1 MPLRTVA
8 IYLIEGRHAMSIILP
23 GSGSG
28 AGSGSGSGS
37 GQGPAQGSGQGQT
50 PPAAPKIVIDSDW
63 KSQAQAEKEKL
74 NAQAEAK
81 AAAASASGKGRP
93 GTGEPAQLTDLVS
106 MLVTQALMYMGGIPD
121 PRTGQAMVALDY
133 AKIYIDMLG
142 VLEEKTKGNL
152 TPDEEKMLSQTAH
165 ELRLE
170 YVEVGAAIAKAIK
183 EGKIKPQQLGGSA
196 GALGMTG
203 GSVAGP
209 TGGIGGAGVIGG
221 GGVVGPGLS

>member
-1 MPLRTVA
+1 
-8 IYLIEGRHAMSIILP
+8 MSIILP
-23 GSGSG
+23 GSGSD
-28 AGSGSGSGS
+28 AGSGSGSTPG
-37 GQGPAQGSGQGQT
+37 QGSGPGPASGQT
-50 PPAAPKIVIDSDW
+50 PPAAPKIVVDSDW

-81 AAAASASGKGRP
+81 AAASASGGKSRP
-93 GTGEPAQLTDLVS
+93 GSGEPAQLTDLVS

-170 YVEVGAAIAKAIK
+170 FVEVGAAIAQAVK

-196 GALGMTG
+196 AAIGNVGG
-203 GSVAGP
+203 VGGVGSV
-209 TGGIGGAGVIGG
+209 GGVGGV
-221 GGVVGPGLS
+221 GGVVGGSGGVAGGGPKIAGPGLS

>member
-1 MPLRTVA
+1 
-8 IYLIEGRHAMSIILP
+8 MSIILP

-28 AGSGSGSGS
+28 SGSGGTANPNPGNS
-37 GQGPAQGSGQGQT
+37 
-50 PPAAPKIVIDSDW
+50 PAAGPKIVVDSDW

-81 AAAASASGKGRP
+81 AAAAASASSKGRGAP
-93 GTGEPAQLTDLVS
+93 GEPAQLTDLVS

-121 PRTGQAMVALDY
+121 PRTGQAVVALDY

-152 TPDEEKMLSQTAH
+152 TPEEEKMLGQTAH
-165 ELRLE
+165 ELRME
-170 YVEVGAAIAKAIK
+170 FVEVGAAIAQAVK

-196 GALGMTG
+196 SAM
-203 GSVAGP
+203 
-209 TGGIGGAGVIGG
+209 GIGGGAGGIG
-221 GGVVGPGLS
+221 GGVVGGGGVGGITGPGLS

>member
-1 MPLRTVA
+1 
-8 IYLIEGRHAMSIILP
+8 MSIILP

-28 AGSGSGSGS
+28 SGGAGPSNANTASNAS
-37 GQGPAQGSGQGQT
+37 
-50 PPAAPKIVIDSDW
+50 PAAPKIVVDSDW

-74 NAQAEAK
+74 NAEAQ
-81 AAAASASGKGRP
+81 AAAQAKVAATPAGKSKP
-93 GTGEPAQLTDLVS
+93 GSGEPAQLTDLVS

-121 PRTGQAMVALDY
+121 PRTGQAVVALDY

-165 ELRLE
+165 ELRME
-170 YVEVGAAIAKAIK
+170 FVEVGAAIAQAVK

-196 GALGMTG
+196 GAMGLGSTSG
-203 GSVAGP
+203 VVSS
-209 TGGIGGAGVIGG
+209 GGAGGIS
-221 GGVVGPGLS
+221 GPGLS